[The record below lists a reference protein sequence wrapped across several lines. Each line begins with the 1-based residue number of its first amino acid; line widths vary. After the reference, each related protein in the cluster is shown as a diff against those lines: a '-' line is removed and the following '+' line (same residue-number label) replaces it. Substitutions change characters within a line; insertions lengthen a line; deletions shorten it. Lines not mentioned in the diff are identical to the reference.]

1 MAERLKFV
9 WDRTKAVLCTPQ
21 CAHHSVHTIVHSPV
35 CTPQCAHNA
44 VKKWIVVWEHF
55 SKWED
60 IATFAAAGLPA
71 GLDY

>member
-1 MAERLKFV
+1 MAHVAFDGREVKVCLGSHQSS
-9 WDRTKAVLCTPQ
+9 AVYT
-21 CAHHSVHTIVHSPV
+21 PV